1 MHAAKTKVTVTNG
14 YFWKTKLSTA
24 PSPMPIDPVM
34 AMERINL
41 IKM

>member
-1 MHAAKTKVTVTNG
+1 M
-14 YFWKTKLSTA
+14 LSTA

-41 IKM
+41 IKMQCARVLHKTNFGFMALE